1 MFARILTAL
10 VLAST
15 QPAPSFIHTPPPRAP
30 EQVRFMVRD
39 GFYNGRPMSSGFSY
53 ATVLPVVA
61 HRTLAL
67 GTLVRLHSSRGS
79 ADAIV
84 LDNDLPTRTVDLA
97 LSPVLVRQ
105 LGLLPDEKPWVTM
118 EVVGLEPR
126 SRWIHAIGTLTQPR

>member
-1 MFARILTAL
+1 MLARILTAL
-10 VLAST
+10 FATTSI
-15 QPAPSFIHTPPPRAP
+15 APPPNPFHSKPA
-30 EQVRFMVRD
+30 EEVRYMVRD
-39 GFYNGRPMSSGFSY
+39 GLYNGRPMSSGLSY
-53 ATVLPVVA
+53 ATVLPIVA

-67 GTLVRLHSSRGS
+67 GTLVRLRSARGS
-79 ADAIV
+79 VDAIV
-84 LDNDLPTRTVDLA
+84 LDNDLPYRNVQIA

>member
-1 MFARILTAL
+1 MLARILT
-10 VLAST
+10 VFLASASIAPPPKPLRP
-15 QPAPSFIHTPPPRAP
+15 QPA

-39 GFYNGRPMSSGFSY
+39 GLYNGRPMSSGFAY

-67 GTLVRLHSSRGS
+67 GTLVRLRSTRGS
-79 ADAIV
+79 VDAIV
-84 LDNDLPTRTVDLA
+84 LDNDLPYRDVQIA

-105 LGLLPDEKPWVTM
+105 LGLLPDGKPWVTM